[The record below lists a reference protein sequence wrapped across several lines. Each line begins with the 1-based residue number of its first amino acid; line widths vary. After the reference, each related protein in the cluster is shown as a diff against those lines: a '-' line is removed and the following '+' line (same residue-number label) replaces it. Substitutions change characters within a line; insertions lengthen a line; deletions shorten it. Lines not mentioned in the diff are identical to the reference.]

1 MSVSTDT
8 KQIEQLFTRRVEQVV
23 VADSLKEKLAAGKPL
38 RIKLGVDPTA
48 PDIHL
53 GHAVALKKLR
63 EFQDL
68 GHQAILLIGDY
79 TALIGDPTG
88 KSKTRPPLTPK
99 QVEANAATYL
109 EQAGKVLDMETLE
122 VRRNSEW
129 FGEMPFLEVLNL
141 AGKFTVAQMIE
152 REDFRNRMDAGTE
165 IGMHELMYPMMQAYD
180 SIALEAD
187 VELGGTDQMFNILA
201 GRDLQKK
208 LGQPQQDAM
217 FLGPILV
224 GLDGTQKMS
233 KSLGNY
239 IGVTEA
245 PEEMYG
251 KTMSVTD
258 EAMWVW
264 FEMVTDL
271 PVAEIAEIKAACE
284 SGEMNPRDAKA
295 RLAREIVTLYHSTA
309 AAAAAE
315 EHFDKVVRH
324 KELPAEIPEYE
335 LPGAEQ
341 PLINL
346 LVDARLAASKSE
358 ARRLIEQGGV
368 KVDGE
373 AVTDLEFVVKADSE
387 SLIQK
392 GKRQFVKVVRG

>member
-129 FGEMPFLEVLNL
+129 FGEMPFLEVLKL
-141 AGKFTVAQMIE
+141 AGKFTVAQMTE
-152 REDFRNRMDAGTE
+152 REDFRNRLEAGTE

-341 PLINL
+341 PLIDL